1 MKINENRIAAIVGII
16 IGCVLGYF
24 MSLSMIKEHNECE
37 MLRQENKMM
46 RDMLYEVKND
56 GQ

>member
-1 MKINENRIAAIVGII
+1 MKMNESRIAAIVGII

-24 MSLSMIKEHNECE
+24 ISSSMIREHKQCE

-46 RDMLYEVKND
+46 QDMLYEVQNNKK
-56 GQ
+56 

>member
-1 MKINENRIAAIVGII
+1 MKMNQNRIAAMIGII
-16 IGCVLGYF
+16 IGCVLGYY
-24 MSLSMIKEHNECE
+24 MSLSIIREHNECE

-46 RDMLYEVKND
+46 QDMLYEVQND

>member
-1 MKINENRIAAIVGII
+1 MKINENRIAAMVGII

-24 MSLSMIKEHNECE
+24 MSLSMIREHKECE

-46 RDMLYEVKND
+46 QEMLYEVQND
-56 GQ
+56 GK

>member
-1 MKINENRIAAIVGII
+1 MKINESRIAAMVGII

-24 MSLSMIKEHNECE
+24 MSLSMIREHKQCE

-46 RDMLYEVKND
+46 QDMLYEVKND
-56 GQ
+56 GK

>member
-24 MSLSMIKEHNECE
+24 MSLSMIREHNECE
-37 MLRQENKMM
+37 VLRQENKMM
-46 RDMLYEVKND
+46 QDMLYEVKNN

>member
-1 MKINENRIAAIVGII
+1 MKMNENRIAAIVGII

-24 MSLSMIKEHNECE
+24 MSLSIIREHNECE

-46 RDMLYEVKND
+46 QDMLYEVQNEV
-56 GQ
+56 Q

>member
-1 MKINENRIAAIVGII
+1 MKMNENIIAAIVGII
-16 IGCVLGYF
+16 IGCVLGFF
-24 MSLSMIKEHNECE
+24 MSLSMIREHKQCE

-46 RDMLYEVKND
+46 QDMLYEVQND